1 MTTSIGNVAISVASL
16 ERSVSFYT
24 QVIGLQVLATIET
37 ADVREIIVGAEQV
50 GSQLKLAEHTKNSRP
65 IRPSGIWKVFIN
77 TEDLDGI
84 LRRAKDAG
92 AELVDGPI
100 FLERFGLHLAFVKDP
115 DGYLI
120 EIGQRADTESSGS

>member
-50 GSQLKLAEHTKNSRP
+50 GSQLMLAEHTKNSRP

>member
-16 ERSVSFYT
+16 ERSISFYT
-24 QVIGLQVLATIET
+24 QVVGLHVLATIDT
-37 ADVREIIVGAEQV
+37 ADVREVIVGTEQV
-50 GSQLKLAEHTKNSRP
+50 GTQLMLAEHTNNSRP
-65 IRPSGIWKVFIN
+65 IRPSGIWKVFVN

-84 LRRAKDAG
+84 LRRANDAG

-120 EIGQRADTESSGS
+120 EIGQRADAASPGN

>member
-1 MTTSIGNVAISVASL
+1 
-16 ERSVSFYT
+16 
-24 QVIGLQVLATIET
+24 GLQVLATIET

-50 GSQLKLAEHTKNSRP
+50 GSQLMLAEHTKNSRP
-65 IRPSGIWKVFIN
+65 IRPSGIWKVFVN